1 MRRRSFVY
9 KCERLLPPKKRQWSS
24 GNGRGNAAGGK
35 EGRGQCNQMA
45 QNLQKL
51 HKHTLPERT
60 HAAHAATAT
69 ATATCNARE
78 NLCQGAAKPCRQRRV
93 AECRVWTLA
102 YCVRVQLRR
111 LSQQQQQQD
120 EGSRSSLRRGG
131 GTGGDSAN
139 SFYCCCYSSPALA
152 SLLRMLFPSC
162 CCCFCSSPALILAM
176 ALRFCRVRF
185 AALTV
190 HQCGPGGQLAAMV
203 LRLPQTPVSSPAS
216 SPASTA
222 VAAACCLSVCAPL
235 YLAPS
240 SSAVAAAAAS
250 ASVSQRRHHR

>member
-1 MRRRSFVY
+1 MYINAKGCCRQRSDNGQV
-9 KCERLLPPKKRQWSS
+9 ETAGAMQQEGKRE
-24 GNGRGNAAGGK
+24 GGNAIK
-35 EGRGQCNQMA
+35 WRKIYKNCTNTHW
-45 QNLQKL
+45 QKGHMRHMQQQQRQRQL
-51 HKHTLPERT
+51 AT
-60 HAAHAATAT
+60 HAKIF
-69 ATATCNARE
+69 AR
-78 NLCQGAAKPCRQRRV
+78 GAAKPCRQRRV

-111 LSQQQQQQD
+111 LSQQQQQD
-120 EGSRSSLRRGG
+120 EGSRSSLGRGG

-203 LRLPQTPVSSPAS
+203 LRLPQTLVPSPAS

-222 VAAACCLSVCAPL
+222 AATAAAACCLSVCAPL

-250 ASVSQRRHHR
+250 APVSQRRHHR

>member
-1 MRRRSFVY
+1 MRKAAAAKEATMVKWKQQGQCY
-9 KCERLLPPKKRQWSS
+9 
-24 GNGRGNAAGGK
+24 RGEEA
-35 EGRGQCNQMA
+35 RGQCNQMA

-111 LSQQQQQQD
+111 LSQQHQQD
-120 EGSRSSLRRGG
+120 EGSRSSLGRGG

-203 LRLPQTPVSSPAS
+203 LRLPQTLVPSPAS

-222 VAAACCLSVCAPL
+222 AAPAAAACCLSVCAPL

-240 SSAVAAAAAS
+240 SSAVAAAAS
-250 ASVSQRRHHR
+250 APVSQRRHHR

>member
-111 LSQQQQQQD
+111 LSQQQQQQQD
-120 EGSRSSLRRGG
+120 EGSRSSLGRGG

-139 SFYCCCYSSPALA
+139 SFYCYFCPSPAA
-152 SLLRMLFPSC
+152 TSLLRLLLLLSC
-162 CCCFCSSPALILAM
+162 SHPGNGTPVLPRS
-176 ALRFCRVRF
+176 FCRVNCPSMRARGATRRNG
-185 AALTV
+185 AATA
-190 HQCGPGGQLAAMV
+190 PN
-203 LRLPQTPVSSPAS
+203 SSP
-216 SPASTA
+216 
-222 VAAACCLSVCAPL
+222 
-235 YLAPS
+235 
-240 SSAVAAAAAS
+240 
-250 ASVSQRRHHR
+250 

>member
-1 MRRRSFVY
+1 MYINAKGCCRQRSD
-9 KCERLLPPKKRQWSS
+9 
-24 GNGRGNAAGGK
+24 NGQVETAGAMLQGWK

-60 HAAHAATAT
+60 HAAHAATAM
-69 ATATCNARE
+69 ATCNARE

-111 LSQQQQQQD
+111 LSQQQQQQQD
-120 EGSRSSLRRGG
+120 EGSRSSLGRGG

-139 SFYCCCYSSPALA
+139 SFYCCCCYSSPALA
-152 SLLRMLFPSC
+152 SLLRMLFASC
-162 CCCFCSSPALILAM
+162 CCCFCSSHALILAM

-203 LRLPQTPVSSPAS
+203 LRLPQTPVPSPAS

-222 VAAACCLSVCAPL
+222 AATAAAACCLSVCAPL